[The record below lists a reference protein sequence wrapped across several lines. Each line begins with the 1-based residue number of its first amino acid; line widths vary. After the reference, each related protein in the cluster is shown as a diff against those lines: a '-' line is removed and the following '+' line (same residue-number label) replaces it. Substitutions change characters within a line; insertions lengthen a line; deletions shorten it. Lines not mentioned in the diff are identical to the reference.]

1 MEKQTLNHRKGRNS
15 RQAKRTE
22 TLGPKGM
29 ESGYIG
35 FLHGITNEQTVPG
48 LKMAPKTFTLSIL
61 QNLVTRMCTL
71 PLKEVGTSREEP
83 ITQTGKEAAKSKGL
97 VVMSR
102 IEDFPT

>member
-29 ESGYIG
+29 EPGYIG
-35 FLHGITNEQTVPG
+35 FLHGITNEQRVPG

-61 QNLVTRMCTL
+61 QNLITRL
-71 PLKEVGTSREEP
+71 RASKEVGTSREEP
-83 ITQTGKEAAKSKGL
+83 ITQTGEEAAKSKGL
-97 VVMSR
+97 LVMSR
-102 IEDFPT
+102 IGDTPT